1 MTYQFLDW
9 QVGTITP
16 VPQLRYSFVETK
28 YFSQSDTDSLGRKTT
43 DLYRG
48 VLCEQFGPF

>member
-28 YFSQSDTDSLGRKTT
+28 YFSQSDTDTLGRKTT